1 MGLGGIRKG
10 QMRNPSQEM
19 HTRRRCTPGKNCV
32 TCSAKFLHLAITLGG
47 CILISSILSHMS
59 LLHSVF
65 QSMRLYVLLM
75 LCRVLKL
82 LRDNPIC

>member
-32 TCSAKFLHLAITLGG
+32 TCSAKFLHLAKGTEIFLELNT
-47 CILISSILSHMS
+47 
-59 LLHSVF
+59 LHSATPLAALC
-65 QSMRLYVLLM
+65 SDYVYF
-75 LCRVLKL
+75 RV
-82 LRDNPIC
+82 N